1 MTRTHIGLK
10 PGASMSA
17 AVRCGDTIYVS
28 GQVAIDEAGALVGE
42 GDIQAQAEQCFAN
55 IARILGEAGAGLS
68 DVVSLTTY
76 LTAAENAGTFLRLR
90 ALTFPER
97 PPATTTVIAQLLHP
111 GFLIEIQAVA
121 VVAG

>member
-17 AVRCGDTIYVS
+17 GVRCGDTIYVS

-55 IARILGEAGAGLS
+55 IARILGEAGVGMA

-76 LTAAENAGTFLRLR
+76 LTAVENAGAFLKLR
-90 ALTFPER
+90 AQTFPER

-111 GFLIEIQAVA
+111 SFLIEIQAVA